1 MSKLQRGRRNLSA
14 HPPCPLWLAA
24 HAAATSPTLPGLSQ
38 QDPAPRSDPSQR
50 KRISSHSQSWLKGTR
65 TLLLQRDTFSCPE
78 PHQPSPNPQAG
89 VPKGWNH
96 GSRTNRRQLCGKTT
110 IRVSTTRLSN
120 EYPREARGYL
130 TTGLKR

>member
-50 KRISSHSQSWLKGTR
+50 KRISSHSQGWLKGTR
-65 TLLLQRDTFSCPE
+65 TLLLQRDTFSCTLSHTNLAQTLRLVCQRAGITAPE
-78 PHQPSPNPQAG
+78 RTGDSFVAKQLFVFPQHDSQTNTQERLGVTSPQ
-89 VPKGWNH
+89 V
-96 GSRTNRRQLCGKTT
+96 
-110 IRVSTTRLSN
+110 
-120 EYPREARGYL
+120 
-130 TTGLKR
+130 